1 MNNKTT
7 NPRRAALDSLI
18 AAERDGRYSNLEINA
33 SIGRSDMTP
42 ADRGLYTRLVY
53 GVIERRLTLDHVIGK
68 FSKIP
73 PAQLD
78 DDVLNALRLGL
89 YQLLWMDRVPDHAA
103 VSETA
108 ALVQKSKVGYV
119 NAVLRTFL
127 RAGKQIAYPPVT
139 DFYRYCEVK
148 YSVPAE
154 TVRFFEESCGVARE
168 ETEEFLAAMNREP
181 HIALRV
187 NRLRLT
193 AEEAAAKCGGAVSES
208 APDIVL
214 TDALDDTVKA
224 GLADGGWFVQDEASR
239 IVSAALG
246 AQPGETVVDSCACPG
261 GKSFSIAIDMHNEGA
276 VYSYDLHK
284 NKLSLIEKGA
294 EKLGITVIRT
304 EARDAR
310 KPDEAL
316 AGKADRV
323 LCDAPCSGL
332 GVIAKKPDIR
342 YKNLDDIARLPEIQY
357 GILCGASTY
366 VRPGGVLVYSTCT
379 VNRAENEDVVNKF
392 LAEHEDFTLDDD
404 TYLPGGMRT
413 FMPHRDGCDGFF
425 GAKMIRKSSEFC
437 KHIR

>member
-18 AAERDGRYSNLEINA
+18 AAERDGRYSNLEINSA
-33 SIGRSDMTP
+33 IGRSDMTP

-53 GVIERRLTLDHVIGK
+53 GVIEKKLTLDHIIGQY
-68 FSKIP
+68 SRI
-73 PAQLD
+73 AAADLD
-78 DDVLNALRLGL
+78 PDVLNALRMGL

-108 ALVQKSKVGYV
+108 DLVQKSKVGYV

-127 RAGKQIAYPPVT
+127 RAGKTYKMPPET
-139 DFYRYCEVK
+139 DFYRWCQVK

-154 TVRFFEESCGVARE
+154 TVRFFEESCGIPRA

-181 HIALRV
+181 HVALRV
-187 NRLRLT
+187 NRLKLT
-193 AEEAAAKCGGAVSES
+193 AEEAAARCGGTVSKT
-208 APDIVL
+208 APDVVL
-214 TDALDDTVKA
+214 TDSLDDCVKA
-224 GLADGGWFVQDEASR
+224 GLAEGDWFVQDEASR
-239 IVSAALG
+239 IVSAAVG
-246 AQPGETVVDSCACPG
+246 AVPGEVIVDTCACPG
-261 GKSFSIAIDMHNEGA
+261 GKSFSIAMDMHNEGT

-294 EKLGITVIRT
+294 KTLGITVIRT

-310 KPDEAL
+310 KPDESL

-342 YKNLDDIARLPEIQY
+342 YKDLEDVKRLPEIQY
-357 GILCGASTY
+357 GILCGASSY
-366 VRPGGVLVYSTCT
+366 VKPGGVLVYSTCT
-379 VNRAENEDVVNKF
+379 VNREENEAVVDKF
-392 LAEHEDFTLDDD
+392 LEEHPDFTLEDDG
-404 TYLPGGMRT
+404 YLPGGMRT
-413 FMPHRDGCDGFF
+413 FLPHRDGCDGFF
-425 GAKMIRKSSEFC
+425 GAKMRRK
-437 KHIR
+437 

>member
-18 AAERDGRYSNLEINA
+18 ATERDGRYSNLEINSA
-33 SIGRSDMTP
+33 IGRSDMTA

-53 GVIERRLTLDHVIGK
+53 GVIEKKLTLDYVIAK
-68 FSKIP
+68 YSRLA
-73 PAQLD
+73 PADLD
-78 DDVLNALRLGL
+78 PDVLNALRMGL

-119 NAVLRTFL
+119 NAVLRTFI
-127 RAGKQIAYPPVT
+127 RAAKKYDLPPET

-154 TVRFFEESCGVARE
+154 TVRFFEESCGISRA
-168 ETEEFLAAMNREP
+168 ETEEFLTAMNREP
-181 HIALRV
+181 HVALRV
-187 NRLRLT
+187 NRLKMT
-193 AEEAAAKCGGAVSES
+193 AEEAAAKCGGTVSRM

-214 TDALDDTVKA
+214 ADSLDDCVKA
-224 GLADGGWFVQDEASR
+224 GLAEGSWFVQDEASR
-239 IVSAALG
+239 IVSAAVG
-246 AQPGETVVDSCACPG
+246 AVPGEMIVDTCACPG
-261 GKSFSIAIDMHNEGA
+261 GKSFSIAMDMHNEGT
-276 VYSYDLHK
+276 VHSYDLHK

-294 EKLGITVIRT
+294 KTLGITVIRT

-310 KPDEAL
+310 KPDESI

-342 YKNLDDIARLPEIQY
+342 YKDLEDVKRLPEIQY
-357 GILCGASTY
+357 GILCGASSY
-366 VRPGGVLVYSTCT
+366 VKAGGILVYSTCT
-379 VNRAENEDVVNKF
+379 VNRCENEEVVEKF
-392 LAEHEDFTLDDD
+392 LTEHPDFTLEDD

-413 FMPHRDGCDGFF
+413 FLPHRDGCDGFF
-425 GAKMIRKSSEFC
+425 GAKMRRK
-437 KHIR
+437 

>member
-1 MNNKTT
+1 MNNKPT

-18 AAERDGRYSNLEINA
+18 ATERDGRYSNLEINA
-33 SIGRSDMTP
+33 SIGRTDMSA

-53 GVIERRLTLDHVIGK
+53 GVIEKKLTLDYIIGK

-73 PAQLD
+73 TAALD
-78 DDVLNALRLGL
+78 PDVLNALRLGL

-119 NAVLRTFL
+119 NAVLRTYL
-127 RAGKQIAYPPVT
+127 RAGKPVDLPQVS

-154 TVRFFEESCGVARE
+154 TVRFFEESCGVIRD
-168 ETEEFLAAMNREP
+168 ETEAFLAAMNREP
-181 HIALRV
+181 RIALRV
-187 NRLRLT
+187 NRLKLT
-193 AEEAAAKCGGAVSES
+193 AEEAAAKCGGTLSET

-214 TDALDDTVKA
+214 TEALDDCVKA
-224 GLADGGWFVQDEASR
+224 GLADGDWFVQDEASR
-239 IVSAALG
+239 IVSAALN
-246 AQPGETVVDSCACPG
+246 AQPGETIVDTCACPG
-261 GKSFSIAIDMHNEGA
+261 GKSFSIAIDMHNEGM
-276 VYSYDLHK
+276 VHSYDLHK

-294 EKLGITVIRT
+294 KNLGITVIQT

-342 YKNLDDIARLPEIQY
+342 YKNLDDVRRLPEIQY
-357 GILCGASTY
+357 GILCGAATY
-366 VRPGGVLVYSTCT
+366 VKTGGVLVYSTCT
-379 VNRAENEDVVNKF
+379 VNRAENEEVVEKF
-392 LAEHEDFTLDDD
+392 LAEHPEFALENDP
-404 TYLPGGMRT
+404 YLPGGMRT
-413 FMPHRDGCDGFF
+413 FMPHKDGCDGFF
-425 GAKMIRKSSEFC
+425 GAKMIRK
-437 KHIR
+437 